1 MEKEEVKEVLK
12 EDGNGKK
19 MKALVTSRLL
29 FISALDKIYLV
40 VLLLTFVSL
49 TWVNFA
55 GDLSDLNYGFWARVG
70 YEIIIIIMMV
80 IYYFILNWFYKCAA
94 KTMLCLTENEVYK
107 EEYVPFKRTE
117 TSIPLNKI
125 TGVTTYNFFWIFRFL
140 IIHQYGKLPVIFPT
154 WTNQVFKDKLNELI
168 TSDKEKVENEYED
181 KNIIGKDKFKYLKY
195 LGIALLGIVCL
206 LGVIR
211 FFNYVFSEEAKIS
224 GTYSY
229 NGSDIVLRSD
239 GSCNVD
245 DIVDESVDL
254 CSWTYD
260 EVDKDISVRYEY
272 SEYSY
277 YYGYYDDYDYIFFD
291 YDANNKTLT
300 DDDKVYKK

>member
-12 EDGNGKK
+12 EEGNGKK

-260 EVDKDISVRYEY
+260 EVDKDISIRYEY